1 MYFSA
6 DPKEYDDT
14 TSCSA
19 VATMCKFPFKVN
31 EKTYTSCTDDIVVED
46 DDVIIIDKDG
56 TKKQTF
62 QWCAT
67 SVNENQFMKKDKWGI
82 CDLWFLI
89 NAIFKTEYNLLF
101 GSFLFTMQFHLVLS
115 HFDAL

>member
-1 MYFSA
+1 MYISA

-14 TSCSA
+14 TSCGA
-19 VATMCKFPFKVN
+19 VATTCKFPFKVN

-67 SVNENQFMKKDKWGI
+67 SVNENQFMKKGKWGI
-82 CDLWFLI
+82 CDLKPKNEPKPSSKIHYKESFKIFLDFQ
-89 NAIFKTEYNLLF
+89 ALL
-101 GSFLFTMQFHLVLS
+101 
-115 HFDAL
+115 ALIV

>member
-1 MYFSA
+1 MNVLMQIVSITNNCLIGFTYRQYFSA

-19 VATMCKFPFKVN
+19 DATMCKFPFKVN

-56 TKKQTF
+56 NKKQTF

-82 CDLWFLI
+82 CDI
-89 NAIFKTEYNLLF
+89 SDSA
-101 GSFLFTMQFHLVLS
+101 
-115 HFDAL
+115 

>member
-1 MYFSA
+1 MYISA

-14 TSCSA
+14 TSCGA
-19 VATMCKFPFKVN
+19 VATTCKFPFKVN
-31 EKTYTSCTDDIVVED
+31 EKTYTNCTDDIVVED

-67 SVNENQFMKKDKWGI
+67 SVNENQFMKKGKWGI
-82 CDLWFLI
+82 CDLKPKDEL
-89 NAIFKTEYNLLF
+89 
-101 GSFLFTMQFHLVLS
+101 
-115 HFDAL
+115 